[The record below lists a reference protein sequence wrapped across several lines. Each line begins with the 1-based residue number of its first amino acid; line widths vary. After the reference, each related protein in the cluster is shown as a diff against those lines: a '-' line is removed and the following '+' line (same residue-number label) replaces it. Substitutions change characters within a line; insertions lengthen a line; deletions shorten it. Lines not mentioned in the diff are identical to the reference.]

1 MEVRHLPHTLTA
13 PVSLFLAHTHTHLST
28 WQRPGGGLTQRDGRT
43 KIRLSMGEQQHM
55 TEGKNSANR
64 SWVVFDSCTLE
75 VMWDHRGHLAE
86 TYWYM
91 LQVHKIVVRDRERK
105 KT

>member
-1 MEVRHLPHTLTA
+1 
-13 PVSLFLAHTHTHLST
+13 
-28 WQRPGGGLTQRDGRT
+28 
-43 KIRLSMGEQQHM
+43 MGEQQHM

-91 LQVHKIVVRDRERK
+91 LQVHKIVVRDREKKKDVTDKNLHLVLAWKAKIRK
-105 KT
+105 LHTVFGQN